1 MSENKQ
7 LFVNIKVCCNTH
19 GQNLRRH
26 YFTFML
32 SIFRMRKDIASML
45 LASTII
51 TTKINSS
58 PQGKI
63 FQSMDQAS
71 YHTSLHKP
79 LQVLPFPENPTLH
92 LQL

>member
-1 MSENKQ
+1 
-7 LFVNIKVCCNTH
+7 
-19 GQNLRRH
+19 
-26 YFTFML
+26 
-32 SIFRMRKDIASML
+32 ML

-63 FQSMDQAS
+63 LQSMAQAS

-79 LQVLPFPENPTLH
+79 LQVLPFPEKPTLH